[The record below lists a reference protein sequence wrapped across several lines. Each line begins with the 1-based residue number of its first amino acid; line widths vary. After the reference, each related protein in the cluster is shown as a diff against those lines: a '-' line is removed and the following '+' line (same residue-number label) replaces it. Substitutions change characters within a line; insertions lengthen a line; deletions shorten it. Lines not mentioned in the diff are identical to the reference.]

1 MKFDIDV
8 GFLTDCFMDI
18 VSVPSPLGYS
28 RLLDPVLE
36 KYAERFGEKMSRDRR
51 GTPYITLG
59 GEDDSKTVLVGA
71 HSDTIGLIVRRIDA
85 DGKLRV
91 RALGGI
97 VYSSLEGE
105 TVYVITR
112 EGRIFSGLMSCQKHS
127 THSFS
132 GMSEEPRSED
142 TMLINLDERV
152 SSKEEVLALGIRP
165 GDPIGAEPHA
175 VLTPSGFL
183 KSRYIDDKAAVACV
197 FTMLKY
203 LRDNSLKPKYRT
215 LLAFPFCEENGLGGA
230 YVPPEVSEY
239 VAVDII
245 PTGPDTDCT
254 EFTTAICASD
264 IVGPYDY
271 ELTSRLMEYAEK
283 AGCDCTIELAKRY
296 STDAQAAVKGGN
308 DLRGAAFGM
317 PVFGSHG
324 MERTHTDGL
333 KNTVNLLL
341 AYVLD
346 I

>member
-1 MKFDIDV
+1 MKFDVDIA
-8 GFLTDCFMDI
+8 FLVDCFKDI
-18 VSVPSPLGYS
+18 VSVPSPLGYGKM
-28 RLLDPVLE
+28 LDPVLDR
-36 KYAERFGEKMSRDRR
+36 YAERFGKKTFRDRR
-51 GTPYITLG
+51 GTPYVLLE
-59 GEDDSKTVLVGA
+59 GEDPSKTVLVGA
-71 HSDTIGLIVRRIDA
+71 HSDTIGLVVRRIDT

-105 TVYVITR
+105 TVYIINR
-112 EGRIFSGLMSCQKHS
+112 EGKIFSGLMSCQKHS

-132 GMSEEPRSED
+132 GMAKEPRDED
-142 TMLINLDERV
+142 TMLINIDERV
-152 SSKEEVLALGIRP
+152 STKEEVLALGIRP
-165 GDPIGAEPHA
+165 GDPVSAEPHA

-203 LRDNSLKPKYRT
+203 LCENSLKPKYNT
-215 LLAFPFCEENGLGGA
+215 LLAFPYCEENGLGGA

-254 EFTTAICASD
+254 EFTTAVCASD
-264 IVGPYDY
+264 IIGPYDY
-271 ELTSRLMEYAEK
+271 DLTSRLLAYAEK
-283 AGCDCTIELAKRY
+283 AGCECTVELAKIY
-296 STDAQAAVKGGN
+296 STDAAAAMRSGN
-308 DLRGAAFGM
+308 DLVGAAFGM

-324 MERTHTDGL
+324 MERTHVDGL

>member
-1 MKFDIDV
+1 MKYDIDI
-8 GFLTDCFMDI
+8 GFLTDCFKEI
-18 VSVPSPLGYS
+18 VSVPSPLGYY
-28 RLLDPVLE
+28 RLLDPVLD
-36 KYAERFGEKMSRDRR
+36 KYAERFGAKMTRDRR
-51 GTPYITLG
+51 GTPYITLE

-71 HSDTIGLIVRRIDA
+71 HSDTIGLIVRRIDS

-97 VYSSLEGE
+97 VYTSLEGE

-112 EGRIFSGLMSCQKHS
+112 EGRIVSGLMSCQKHS
-127 THSFS
+127 SHSFA
-132 GMSEEPRSED
+132 GMKNEPRDED
-142 TMLINLDERV
+142 TMIINLDERV
-152 SSKEEVLALGIRP
+152 SSKDDVLALGIRA
-165 GDPIGAEPHA
+165 GDPVSAEPHA

-183 KSRYIDDKAAVACV
+183 KSRYIDDKAGIACV

-215 LLAFPFCEENGLGGA
+215 LLAFPFCEENGLGGT

-264 IVGPYDY
+264 VIGPYDY
-271 ELTSRLMEYAEK
+271 DLTSRLIGYAEK
-283 AGCDCTIELAKRY
+283 AGCECTLELAKVY
-296 STDAQAAVKGGN
+296 ATDAAAAVKAGN

-324 MERTHTDGL
+324 MERTHVDGL